1 MSQRLV
7 PGGDELS
14 ARIVAQR
21 ASQGIG
27 TLWTGDYRGAQQLL
41 SALGRRIDRGVKRVP
56 DDTPREA
63 FYRWRQSRAHRARI
77 LGLLFVPVSPG
88 GVIAL
93 PNAPDAAEAL
103 ERARGPILE
112 ATELP
117 LTEVL
122 GAIGAEQWR
131 RRGVWVPALDA
142 SIHAHHGVFAPTR
155 GEYLDLV
162 ATAPLPSTRLAWD
175 IGTGTGVLAAIL
187 AQRGVARVIAVDS
200 EPRAIACAAE
210 NLARL
215 GLDDRVEPR
224 LGSFFPEGTAPL
236 IVCNPPWLPGTAH
249 SSLDRAVYDPGSGML
264 RGFLA
269 ELAAHLDPEG
279 EGWLIIS
286 DLAERLGLREPQEL
300 RELIAAAGL
309 TVIDRMDAR
318 PSHRRAQ
325 DEHDHLHAARSA
337 EITSL
342 WRLGRAA

>member
-1 MSQRLV
+1 MSELI
-7 PGGDELS
+7 PAGDELS
-14 ARIVAQR
+14 ARVFSQR

-27 TLWTGDYRGAQQLL
+27 TLWTGDYRGARQLL
-41 SALGRRIDRGVKRVP
+41 SALGRRLDSSV
-56 DDTPREA
+56 RERDSETSRER
-63 FYRWRQSRAHRARI
+63 FYRWRQSRAHRARM
-77 LGLLFVPVSPG
+77 LGLLRVPVNPG
-88 GVIAL
+88 GIIDL
-93 PNAPDAAEAL
+93 PNAPDAHLAL
-103 ERARGPILE
+103 TRAFGEITER
-112 ATELP
+112 TSLP

-131 RRGVWVPALDA
+131 QRGVFVLALDA
-142 SIHAHHGVFAPTR
+142 QIHAHYGVFAPTR
-155 GEYLDLV
+155 NEYLDLV
-162 ATAPLPSTRLAWD
+162 AQAPLPDSRLAWD

-309 TVIDRMDAR
+309 IVIDRMDAR